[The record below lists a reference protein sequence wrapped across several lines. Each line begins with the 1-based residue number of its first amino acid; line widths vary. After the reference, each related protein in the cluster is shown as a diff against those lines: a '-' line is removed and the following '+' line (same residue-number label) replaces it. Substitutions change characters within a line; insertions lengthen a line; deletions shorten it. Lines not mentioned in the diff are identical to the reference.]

1 MADTSSGAALRNLIR
16 GDVVL
21 GNTSSTLCC
30 RQVIPLARAFG
41 DFVSPEGDHS
51 FAIGYDVRESSPS
64 LAEAVSMGLRSG
76 GHHVTHIGACTAP
89 RLQWYVAEEKFDG
102 GIMLTGGKAPPQ
114 WNGMQFYAA
123 GAVPV
128 SASELLN
135 SLHEGDLNHLFHGHC
150 TNVLHQHDPLQAY
163 AAQLRQRFKPA
174 AQFKLCLDAG
184 NGLVGREVEPIVA
197 HYRHLR
203 LWRTAFKPDAGFP
216 AHGTDPFAPAALE
229 NAARCVL
236 GNGCDIGAIID
247 ADGETLA
254 VVDERGTAVAPA
266 AVGALLS
273 LRMASRYPGREV
285 LLAPEVPVQV
295 RNILVDAGVP
305 TRLFD
310 GGHLAAYAALRG
322 DDASFY
328 LDETGHYSS
337 CDFPSASNAL
347 LALLELI
354 NHLTETDHTL
364 SQLLADIFPP
374 SA

>member
-1 MADTSSGAALRNLIR
+1 MLGDTS
-16 GDVVL
+16 
-21 GNTSSTLCC
+21 TTLCC

-41 DFVSPEGDHS
+41 DFVSPHGDHH

-102 GIMLTGGKAPPQ
+102 AIMLTGGKAPPQ
-114 WNGMQFYAA
+114 WNGMQFYTAD
-123 GAVPV
+123 AVPV
-128 SASELLN
+128 SAAELLE
-135 SLHEGDLNHLFHGHC
+135 SLHESDLNHLFDDRC
-150 TNVLHQHDPLQAY
+150 TNVLHQQDPLQAY

-184 NGLVGREVEPIVA
+184 NGLVGREVEAIVA

-203 LWRTAFKPDAGFP
+203 LWRIAFKPDSAFP

-229 NAARCVL
+229 KAAQCVL
-236 GNGCDIGAIID
+236 GNGCDVGAIID

-254 VVDERGTAVAPA
+254 IVDEHGAAVAPA
-266 AVGALLS
+266 ALGALLS
-273 LRMASRYPGREV
+273 LRLAPSYPGRHV
-285 LLAPEVPVQV
+285 LLAPEVPAQI
-295 RNILVDAGVP
+295 RNILAEAGIP
-305 TRLFD
+305 TRIFD
-310 GGHLAAYAALRG
+310 GGPLAAYAALRG

-328 LDETGHYSS
+328 FDESGHYAS

-354 NHLTETDHTL
+354 NHLTETNHTL
-364 SQLLADIFPP
+364 SRLLADMFPP
-374 SA
+374 SAREPSRHRR